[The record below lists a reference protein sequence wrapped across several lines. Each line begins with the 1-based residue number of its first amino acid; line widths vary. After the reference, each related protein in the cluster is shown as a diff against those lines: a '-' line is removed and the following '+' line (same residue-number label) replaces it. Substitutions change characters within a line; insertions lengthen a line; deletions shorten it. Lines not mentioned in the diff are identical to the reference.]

1 MRFISWILYI
11 PLQIVA
17 LPVCLL
23 GMLLVTY
30 RQMWIS
36 KRLGVSQTAIEVF
49 NARWTLHIFG
59 MRNDPGAAKLGP
71 HLPNTS
77 IFGLRL
83 TLLPLW
89 IKAKVAATPEIY
101 PRRVKQGCENIM
113 DLFTARTVYF
123 DRILARLLPTVE
135 QFVLMGAGMDTRPY
149 GALNVDHVN
158 VFELDL
164 AATQKL
170 KRESLQQSGINTDHV
185 KFIAADFASD
195 GIFDQLD
202 SARYDREKKTLFLWE
217 GVTLYL
223 SEANVRNTLAKV
235 HAEAVPGSVLL
246 ADIYSDRIVAQMNS
260 RFLRKTLR
268 YTHETAQFSLKFD
281 RAWER
286 ELFTFVEST
295 GFTLGETFFMGTQS
309 LHGPFVA
316 VVELVV

>member
-11 PLQIVA
+11 PLQIIA
-17 LPVCLL
+17 LPMCLF
-23 GMLLVTY
+23 GMLLVIY

-71 HLPNTS
+71 QLPNTS

-101 PRRVKQGCENIM
+101 PRRVKQGCENIT

-123 DRILARLLPTVE
+123 DRILARKLPTVE

-170 KRESLQQSGINTDHV
+170 KRKSLQQAGINTDHV
-185 KFIAADFASD
+185 KFIETDFTSD
-195 GIFDQLD
+195 GIFNKLD
-202 SARYDREKKTLFLWE
+202 SAGYDRGKKTLFLWE

-223 SEANVRNTLAKV
+223 SEENVRSTLAKV
-235 HAEAVPGSVLL
+235 HAEAAPGSVLIT
-246 ADIYSDRIVAQMNS
+246 DFYSNRIVGQMNS
-260 RFLRKTLR
+260 RCVRKTLR
-268 YTHETAQFSLKFD
+268 YTHEMVQFSLKFE
-281 RAWER
+281 RAWEH
-286 ELFTFVEST
+286 ELCTFVEST
-295 GFTLGETFFMGTQS
+295 RFTLGETFFMGTQS
-309 LHGPFVA
+309 PHGPFVA
-316 VVELVV
+316 VVELVI